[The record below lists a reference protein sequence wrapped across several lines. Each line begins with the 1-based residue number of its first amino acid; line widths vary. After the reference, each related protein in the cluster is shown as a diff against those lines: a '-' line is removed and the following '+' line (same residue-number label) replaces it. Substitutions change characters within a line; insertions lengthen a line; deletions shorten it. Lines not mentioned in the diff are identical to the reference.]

1 MKILL
6 TGKLFITIIAFFLS
20 LNAPQL
26 SFGQSAKD
34 VMDKMRDVLRK
45 QKEISISYEQSF
57 KWKSS
62 ESVSKTVGKL
72 DLKDLKKLRLQTEEQ
87 TLVSNGEVLWTY
99 STFTNQ
105 VVINKIDKSDRTILP
120 SDFLFEYPK
129 DYNSKLLE
137 EDKFEGE
144 YLILLTPKD
153 KSSFIT
159 AIRIWLD
166 DKDFFI
172 RSVDYK
178 DINGNVTLW
187 EVTELDI
194 EPNFDESHFEFITP
208 SGAEVVDLR

>member
-105 VVINKIDKSDRTILP
+105 VVINKINKSDRTILP
-120 SDFLFEYPK
+120 SDFLFEY
-129 DYNSKLLE
+129 SKVS
-137 EDKFEGE
+137 
-144 YLILLTPKD
+144 I
-153 KSSFIT
+153 
-159 AIRIWLD
+159 
-166 DKDFFI
+166 
-172 RSVDYK
+172 
-178 DINGNVTLW
+178 
-187 EVTELDI
+187 
-194 EPNFDESHFEFITP
+194 
-208 SGAEVVDLR
+208 

>member
-120 SDFLFEYPK
+120 SDFLFEY
-129 DYNSKLLE
+129 SKVS
-137 EDKFEGE
+137 
-144 YLILLTPKD
+144 I
-153 KSSFIT
+153 
-159 AIRIWLD
+159 
-166 DKDFFI
+166 
-172 RSVDYK
+172 
-178 DINGNVTLW
+178 
-187 EVTELDI
+187 
-194 EPNFDESHFEFITP
+194 
-208 SGAEVVDLR
+208 

>member
-1 MKILL
+1 
-6 TGKLFITIIAFFLS
+6 
-20 LNAPQL
+20 
-26 SFGQSAKD
+26 
-34 VMDKMRDVLRK
+34 
-45 QKEISISYEQSF
+45 
-57 KWKSS
+57 
-62 ESVSKTVGKL
+62 
-72 DLKDLKKLRLQTEEQ
+72 LKDLKKLRLQTEEQ

-105 VVINKIDKSDRTILP
+105 VVINKINKSDRTILP

-129 DYNSKLLE
+129 DYNSKLID

>member
-1 MKILL
+1 MKILF
-6 TGKLFITIIAFFLS
+6 TGKLFITAIAFFLS

-87 TLVSNGEVLWTY
+87 TLVSNGKVLWTY

-129 DYNSKLLE
+129 DYNSKLID